1 MRYQLVGQTQNNII
15 MGHFQED
22 KELIANAVISDVT
35 EHKYS
40 SGHIEYR
47 LWSKGGYIVL
57 EEDEYLSIL
66 YKGIED
72 DCESNIFDG
81 TPDYARM

>member
-1 MRYQLVGQTQNNII
+1 MKQY
-15 MGHFQED
+15 QED

-35 EHKYS
+35 EHNYS

-47 LWSKGGYIVL
+47 LWTKTGGYIVL

-72 DCESNIFDG
+72 ECESNIFDG
-81 TPDYARM
+81 TPDYLVKYNGV